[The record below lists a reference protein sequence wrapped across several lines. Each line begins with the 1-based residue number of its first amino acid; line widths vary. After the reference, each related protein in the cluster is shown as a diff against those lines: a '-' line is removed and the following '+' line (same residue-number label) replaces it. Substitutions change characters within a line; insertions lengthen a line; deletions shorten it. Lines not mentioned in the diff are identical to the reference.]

1 MRSQRDTTE
10 RLGTIHST
18 GPCISG
24 NRCVDLGSSSSQ
36 ISGGNKIWAMLFLW
50 LIVVLKSSP
59 LPFVFPSRI
68 CCTSHVFNLL
78 TWHSPS
84 LHPFTFLT
92 QPPVQLCSCGRVS
105 LSFASVTIQCILGR
119 TQPPHFTC
127 PLLRRCLPVAPDCS
141 PLKTA
146 QSLVSLYVTLRIL
159 CENFSG

>member
-1 MRSQRDTTE
+1 MDLPDKTASSCCRPAPDAR
-10 RLGTIHST
+10 
-18 GPCISG
+18 IS
-24 NRCVDLGSSSSQ
+24 VFTLKPQVHHPFSHQLFSLPQ
-36 ISGGNKIWAMLFLW
+36 IA
-50 LIVVLKSSP
+50 VP
-59 LPFVFPSRI
+59 LCLAQSWKFVFPSRI